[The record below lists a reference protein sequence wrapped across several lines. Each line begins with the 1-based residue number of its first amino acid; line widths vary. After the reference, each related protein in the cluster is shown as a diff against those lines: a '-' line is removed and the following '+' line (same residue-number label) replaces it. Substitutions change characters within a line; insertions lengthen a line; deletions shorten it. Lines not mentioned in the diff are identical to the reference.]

1 MRWIGSRAGADRRA
15 AQPSGQDWPTAFFW
29 VETMLR
35 IHCIQQW
42 FSLSDPP
49 MEEALHHVP
58 LYGSSL
64 AWVME

>member
-1 MRWIGSRAGADRRA
+1 
-15 AQPSGQDWPTAFFW
+15 
-29 VETMLR
+29 MLR